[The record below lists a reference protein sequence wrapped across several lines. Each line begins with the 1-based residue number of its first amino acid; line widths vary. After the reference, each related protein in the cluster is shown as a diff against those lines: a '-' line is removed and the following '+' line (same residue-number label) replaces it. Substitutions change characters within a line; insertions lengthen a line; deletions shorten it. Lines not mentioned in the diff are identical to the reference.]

1 MSISTERMGMTGR
14 GRPRAFDRDEALR
27 RAMELFWAQGYEA
40 ASMAELTRAMGIA
53 SPSLYAAF
61 GSKEAL
67 FREAIELY
75 RRTVGEEIASAV
87 AAAKSARGAM
97 EAFLSASAEA
107 TTRPGRPPGCMVV
120 LAAVQGGGASDE
132 TCRELRATRKS
143 VAAALERRLA
153 AGVATGE
160 LPACLNLS
168 AIASFYA
175 TVQQGMS
182 IQARDGASRETLDAV
197 AASAMTAWDALVAPG
212 GRAEPERPAEPAAAS

>member
-1 MSISTERMGMTGR
+1 MTGR

-40 ASMAELTRAMGIA
+40 ASMTELTRAMGIA

-75 RRTVGEEIASAV
+75 GRTVGAEIASAV
-87 AAAKSARGAM
+87 AAAGSARGAV
-97 EAFLSASAEA
+97 EAFLTASAEA

-120 LAAVQGGGASDE
+120 LAAVQGGGGPSDD
-132 TCRELRATRKS
+132 TCRELRATRQG

-153 AGVATGE
+153 EGVATGE

-182 IQARDGASRETLDAV
+182 IQARDGASRATLDAV
-197 AASAMTAWDALVAPG
+197 AASAMAAWDALVAPG
-212 GRAEPERPAEPAAAS
+212 GQAAPIRPAEPAAAS